1 MSIVNVSL
9 RTHVHFQGGA
19 QGDLYRMVVQP
30 ATWQITDLVV
40 RRGTLRKHMWVLP
53 ISLVNFVNADGV
65 FVAINSVQLE
75 SYPAYREYDREVPVL
90 DPDWEQQHPSMHMTI
105 WLPHY
110 ALFEDVKRY
119 VFMVPRH
126 ICEGIST
133 DQRALGCNT
142 HIQCISGEV
151 GKLDHLVVD
160 TETWQVVELI
170 VHKRMQSKD
179 LVVPKSW
186 IAAVDETSITV
197 WGTGSQLQQL
207 HRYQSRPEDEILL
220 KLRKWF
226 DEAPYDYHDVLPI
239 VEDGILHLH
248 GVVENEAARHHAE
261 MIGRSIPGIFLVEN
275 RLETS
280 TAVTS
285 QVTAVL
291 RGDDQSEP
299 APPLPQA

>member
-1 MSIVNVSL
+1 MSLVNISL
-9 RTHVHFQGGA
+9 STHVHFQDGA

-30 ATWQITDLVV
+30 ATCRITDLVV
-40 RRGTLRKHMWVLP
+40 RRGMLRKHMWVLP
-53 ISLVNFVNADGV
+53 ISLVNFVNSDGV
-65 FVAINSVQLE
+65 FVAINSTQLDA
-75 SYPAYREYDREVPVL
+75 YPAYREYDREVPML
-90 DPDWEQQHPSMHMTI
+90 APDWEQHSSLRMTL

-110 ALFEDVKRY
+110 GLFEEEKHY
-119 VFMVPRH
+119 VSMIPQH
-126 ICEGIST
+126 IFEGIST

-142 HIQCISGEV
+142 QVRCISGEV

-207 HRYQSRPEDEILL
+207 HRYQPRPEDEILL
-220 KLRKWF
+220 KLRNWF
-226 DEAPYDYHDVLPI
+226 DEAPYDYHDVLPF

-275 RLETS
+275 RLEIS
-280 TAVTS
+280 TAVTA

-291 RGDDQSEP
+291 RGDDQSES

>member
-1 MSIVNVSL
+1 MSLVNISL
-9 RTHVHFQGGA
+9 STHVHFQDGA
-19 QGDLYRMVVQP
+19 QGTLYRMVVQP
-30 ATWQITDLVV
+30 ATCQVTDLVV
-40 RRGTLRKHMWVLP
+40 RRGILRKHMWVLP
-53 ISLVNFVNADGV
+53 IALVNFVNSDGV
-65 FVAINSVQLE
+65 FVAINSTQLDA
-75 SYPAYREYDREVPVL
+75 YPAYREYDREVPIPNF
-90 DPDWEQQHPSMHMTI
+90 DKEPQNPSLRMII
-105 WLPHY
+105 WMPHY
-110 ALFEDVKRY
+110 GLFEESRPFTAVIP
-119 VFMVPRH
+119 MH
-126 ICEGIST
+126 IREGIPT
-133 DQRALGCNT
+133 NLKAIGGNT
-142 HIQCISGEV
+142 HVQCISGEV